1 MAYDH
6 EIRDDIAADGPGIN
20 NPGVDPRAEQIL
32 PGTPVYDVAGEKI
45 GAVDGAGFADGL
57 LMMRPS
63 SLFARRAA
71 IPLDAIIRTDAS
83 GVHLSQ
89 TWDQLQRRSANDHP
103 SAASTEYTH
112 RRQRNART
120 RPTDMATDA
129 GGARADLDVPPTP
142 DPDEQ
147 APR

>member
-6 EIRDDIAADGPGIN
+6 EIRDDRAADGPAIN

-45 GAVDGAGFADGL
+45 GAVDDAGFADGL

-63 SLFARRAA
+63 SFFARRAA

-83 GVHLSQ
+83 GVHLSL
-89 TWDQLQRRSANDHP
+89 TWNQLQRRSASDQ
-103 SAASTEYTH
+103 SAATEDAG
-112 RRQRNART
+112 RRT
-120 RPTDMATDA
+120 SPTDMATDA
-129 GGARADLDVPPTP
+129 GGAHADLDVPPTP

-147 APR
+147 APC